1 MTQGSPFRDEV
12 VNAAVGAAEAALE
25 FAQKFPSFPQTGEV
39 RIRFGPNSKS
49 ASVNIYDTDELEYI
63 NTMEVYL

>member
-1 MTQGSPFRDEV
+1 MTQGNPFRDEV

-25 FAQKFPSFPQTGEV
+25 FAHKFPKFPQTGEV
-39 RIRFGPNSKS
+39 RVRFGPNGKS
-49 ASVNIYDTDELEYI
+49 AFVNIYDTDELEYI

>member
-1 MTQGSPFRDEV
+1 MTQSSPFRDEV

-25 FAQKFPSFPQTGEV
+25 FAQKFPKFPQTGEV
-39 RIRFGPNSKS
+39 RIRFGPNSKI
-49 ASVNIYDTDELEYI
+49 AYVDIYDTDQLEYI